1 MKSKLSIGIGF
12 VTGRANVCD
21 VINNYYS
28 YILEQMKKYYV
39 NVEIVFYI
47 LYDLEYQGAKREDFY
62 KLKPELFKTD
72 GIKVKYITPDDIK
85 NKKVEVQDIYKLS
98 SDDVDLIL
106 GNGHAKGRNTL
117 MYFAYRD
124 NMDYLLFWDDDE
136 YPVACVK
143 NDDGSID
150 WRMQDNVVKHIEY
163 MEDND
168 ADVTIG
174 YHCGYIS
181 PIPYMEFKN
190 EEEEEKISNF
200 IEAIGNELVSWKSVK
215 EKFITNN
222 GVTYADPKIVKGE
235 GGFMMDP
242 DKGQRFL
249 AGSTLCINL
258 SHIDKIPAFYNPPGA
273 RGEDTF
279 FSLGL
284 QDDAK
289 VMKVPV
295 YHFHDGFLKC
305 RSIMQYDFP
314 AKLKLIKSSEDT
326 TVEKRFFKACL
337 GWIKYKPLY
346 TYLLDKETYEKKMAV
361 VTRKMKNSIKK
372 IDSFYDD
379 EYDFNK
385 VLDAL
390 EEYDEKVLEHYQTY
404 IKTNHVW
411 DELKMKF
418 K

>member
-12 VTGRANVCD
+12 VTGRGNICD
-21 VINNYYS
+21 IINSYYS
-28 YILEQMKKYYV
+28 YTLEQMKKYYV
-39 NVEIVFYI
+39 NVEITFYI
-47 LYDLEYQGAKREDFY
+47 LYDLEYVGANREDFY

-72 GIKVKYITPDDIK
+72 GIRVKYITPDDIQA
-85 NKKVEVQDIYKLS
+85 KKLEVQETYKLS
-98 SDDVDLIL
+98 SEDVDLIL

-124 NMDYLLFWDDDE
+124 NMEYLLFWDDDE
-136 YPVACVK
+136 YPVACMK
-143 NDDGSID
+143 NEDGSID
-150 WRMQDNVVKHIEY
+150 WRMQDNLVKHIEY

-215 EKFITNN
+215 EKFINDN
-222 GVTYADPKIVKGE
+222 GVTYADPKIAKGE
-235 GGFMMDP
+235 GGYMMDP

-284 QDDAK
+284 QDDAR
-289 VMKVPV
+289 VMKIPV

-314 AKLKLIKSSEDT
+314 KELGLITPDDS

-346 TYLLDKETYEKKMAV
+346 TYLMNKDTYEKKMS
-361 VTRKMKNSIKK
+361 VTLRKMRNSVKK

-385 VLDAL
+385 VLEAL
-390 EEYDEKVLEHYQTY
+390 EEYDKKVLEHYETY
-404 IKTNHVW
+404 VKTNHVW